1 MSDNT
6 LLIEIISGLLASI
19 LLTTFYKLYRY
30 FKKNSLCFINY
41 DKESQEYIITNDK
54 QEQILSINI
63 DKLNK
68 QNKLLQQQIE
78 ILQKSKSI
86 YERNKLDK
94 LIKYNEPNNDN
105 LIDIELNEIKE

>member
-1 MSDNT
+1 MKNEIYNYNSVETIKLFDLDYNYI
-6 LLIEIISGLLASI
+6 LINEKDRA
-19 LLTTFYKLYRY
+19 TY
-30 FKKNSLCFINY
+30 Y
-41 DKESQEYIITNDK
+41 DLYIITNDK